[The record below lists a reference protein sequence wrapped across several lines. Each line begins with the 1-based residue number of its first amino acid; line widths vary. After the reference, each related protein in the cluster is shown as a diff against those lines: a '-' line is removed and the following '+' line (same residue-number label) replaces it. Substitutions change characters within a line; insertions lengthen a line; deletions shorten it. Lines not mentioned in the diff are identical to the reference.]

1 MDQQIPPPDNTA
13 LDQHLLRC
21 LMESSSA
28 LIYFKDTNGFY
39 RRCNKLSEK
48 LIGLTEAE
56 QIGKTDFDFFD
67 PDKAAAIRTIDQQI
81 LSSGQEHC
89 VEEWVTFPGGETL
102 LFESRKTPVFD
113 HNHNIIGILG
123 ISHDITE
130 RRQIEETLRES
141 EFFFKESQRSASLG
155 SYKADLT
162 ADHWESSEILNDIF
176 GIDTHYNRSIQGWL
190 DLVHPEDREM
200 MKQYMNYEVIGHG
213 TPFTKEY
220 RIIRPNDGETR
231 WVMGLGAIK
240 ATVDGHGLILTG
252 TIQDITE
259 QKRREIEQ
267 EKLQAQLQQAQKIES
282 LGRLAGGVAHDL
294 NNYLVPII
302 GLIEIAIQK
311 VTPVA
316 ADVVPLLQQI
326 QKSGEKAEHL
336 VSQILDFSRR
346 QKLDIQPINPNQ
358 IIANLEPLLQPMLE
372 AKVNLVLNL
381 EDNLPDIMADQGK
394 FEQVI
399 VNLVINAR
407 DAMAEGGQLVIR
419 TFRTRRDHMKGN
431 KSEPETSNQDQ
442 VCIQV
447 IDDGCGISK
456 EIRES
461 IFEPF
466 FSTKGPGKGT
476 GLGLSTVLG
485 IVEQHEGTI
494 RADSKMGRGSTFSV
508 YFKAIPN
515 RKSHASASSSVCPIN
530 LSGSETILV
539 VDDDTGVLMSVSE
552 SLRSAGYQVLE
563 ALNGAAALELYLS
576 SVDPIDL
583 VLTDIIMP
591 GIDGRN
597 LLKKLTSIS
606 KELPVIF
613 MSGYST
619 GFFAKGEKTLD
630 SRVAFL
636 KKPFTTHELL
646 MSIRNVLDEKS
657 SAGN

>member
-1 MDQQIPPPDNTA
+1 MVQQIHPLGKG
-13 LDQHLLRC
+13 LDETLLRC

-28 LIYFKDTNGFY
+28 LIYFKDINGVY
-39 RRCNKLSEK
+39 RRCNKLAEK
-48 LIGLTEAE
+48 LIGITEAE
-56 QIGKTDFDFFD
+56 QIGKTDFDFFKRD
-67 PDKAAAIRTIDQQI
+67 MAEDIRAVDQQI

-102 LFESRKTPVFD
+102 LLETRKSPVFD
-113 HNHNIIGILG
+113 HNREVIGILG

-130 RRQIEETLRES
+130 RKQNEEALRES
-141 EFFFKESQRSASLG
+141 EYFFKESQRSASLG

-162 ADHWESSEILNDIF
+162 AGRWESSEILDDIF
-176 GIDTHYNRSIQGWL
+176 GIGKDYNRSIQGWL

-200 MKQYMNYEVIGHG
+200 MEQYLTEEVIGHG
-213 TPFTKEY
+213 KPFVMEY
-220 RIIRPNDGETR
+220 RIIRRNDSETR
-231 WVMGLGAIK
+231 WVMGLGAIN
-240 ATVDGHGLILTG
+240 ATVDAHDLILAG

-259 QKRREIEQ
+259 QKRKEFEQ
-267 EKLQAQLQQAQKIES
+267 EKLHAQLQQAQKIES

-302 GLIEIAIQK
+302 GLTEIAIQK
-311 VTPVA
+311 VAPVA

-346 QKLDIQPINPNQ
+346 QKLDKQQINPNQ
-358 IIANLEPLLQPMLE
+358 TIVNLEPLLQPMLE
-372 AKVNLVLNL
+372 AKISLELNL
-381 EDNLPDIMADQGK
+381 EADLPDILADQGK

-407 DAMAEGGQLVIR
+407 DAMPDGGRIVIR
-419 TFRTRRDHMKGN
+419 TFLTGHIRQAGENADLGSLDHGR
-431 KSEPETSNQDQ
+431 

-447 IDDGCGISK
+447 IDNGCGITE
-456 EIRES
+456 EIREK

-466 FSTKGPGKGT
+466 FSTKRPGKGT
-476 GLGLSTVLG
+476 GLGLSTILG

-494 RADSKMGRGSTFSV
+494 RVDSQEGQGSTFSV
-508 YFKAIPN
+508 IFKAIPGRIN
-515 RKSHASASSSVCPIN
+515 HPRTTPSACPIN

-539 VDDDTGVLMSVSE
+539 VDDDEGVIMSAGE

-563 ALNGAAALELYLS
+563 APNGVVALELYTS
-576 SVDPIDL
+576 AIATIDL

-591 GIDGRN
+591 GLDGRK
-597 LLKKLTSIS
+597 LLEKLTSIS
-606 KELPVIF
+606 KDLPVIY

-619 GFFAKGEKTLD
+619 GFFAKGEKALD
-630 SRVAFL
+630 SRVTFL

-646 MSIRNVLDEKS
+646 MCIRSVLDEKS
-657 SAGN
+657 GVGN